1 MHNFKENAEVS
12 IGKEKYKSKIIIRNH
27 ELTGDEPVE
36 SGGQNLGPN
45 PYDFLL
51 AALGSCT
58 AMTLRMYADRKEWN
72 LTSVN
77 VKLGHEKIHAEDCK
91 DCESKEGK
99 IDTISRVIYLDGE
112 LTGEQRNRLLEI
124 ANKCPVHK
132 TLHSEIKVR
141 SSLGE

>member
-12 IGKEKYKSKIIIRNH
+12 IGMEKYRSKIIIRNH
-27 ELTGDEPVE
+27 ELIADEPFE

-72 LTSVN
+72 LTGVN

-91 DCESKEGK
+91 DCESTEGK
-99 IDTISRVIYLDGE
+99 IDTISRVIYLEGE
-112 LTGEQRNRLLEI
+112 LTDEQRNRLLEI

>member
-27 ELTGDEPVE
+27 ELIGDEPVE

-99 IDTISRVIYLDGE
+99 IDTISRVIYLGGE